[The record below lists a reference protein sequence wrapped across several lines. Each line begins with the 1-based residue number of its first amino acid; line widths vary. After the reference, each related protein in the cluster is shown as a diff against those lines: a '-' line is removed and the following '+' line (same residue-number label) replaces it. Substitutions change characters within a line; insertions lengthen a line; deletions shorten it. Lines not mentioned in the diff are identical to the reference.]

1 MGISVCVLKK
11 NSVKCLI
18 KQKTATRL
26 PCAAKTA
33 HPTTTGGWWRLP
45 NARNKCFTLPRCCF
59 EPAKTFNSCTHSLEI
74 RQTIR
79 GEGVVVHVLPL
90 KSNKDNAAARW
101 HWPNCHWPNQYED
114 VLAHIHSRAVTAYL
128 ITTFVSFT
136 FLQLKIQSASKSY
149 FRLLPQP
156 QGVVTAGCSACWIW
170 QVFMLDALHD
180 TTPKGFRSPPRMDLG
195 DLFLVKPMFTLH

>member
-1 MGISVCVLKK
+1 MQKCSHYRRILLKLQYGERARVTEIKFMGISVCVLKK

-33 HPTTTGGWWRLP
+33 HPTSTGGWWRLP

-59 EPAKTFNSCTHSLEI
+59 EPAKTFNSCTHSLEM

-114 VLAHIHSRAVTAYL
+114 VLAHTHSCAVTAYL
-128 ITTFVSFT
+128 ITTLFPSPF
-136 FLQLKIQSASKSY
+136 
-149 FRLLPQP
+149 
-156 QGVVTAGCSACWIW
+156 CS
-170 QVFMLDALHD
+170 
-180 TTPKGFRSPPRMDLG
+180 
-195 DLFLVKPMFTLH
+195 